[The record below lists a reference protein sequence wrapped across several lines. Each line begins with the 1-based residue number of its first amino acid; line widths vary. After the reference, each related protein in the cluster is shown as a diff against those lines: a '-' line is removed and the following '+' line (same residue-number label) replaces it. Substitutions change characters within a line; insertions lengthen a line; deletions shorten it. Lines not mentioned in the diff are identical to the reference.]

1 MLLLTPKKSRLHFL
15 LCWFF
20 FMCLSSSST
29 TSPSSSS
36 SFSISGLPVALQ
48 GAPVS
53 AAQQVNPQSS
63 AHIFQPIFFSPY
75 FSAPLAQLLA
85 VRFPFK
91 VSQFWG
97 ILGGLWWYTLIEISD
112 ICVTN
117 TSIEYVS
124 PNIKRLNK
132 ILTFNPELWNVW
144 ARLCRSVDNWIY
156 VNFSSLFGPSSYH

>member
-20 FMCLSSSST
+20 FMCLSSSSST
-29 TSPSSSS
+29 SSSS
-36 SFSISGLPVALQ
+36 SFSISGLPAALQ

-63 AHIFQPIFFSPY
+63 AHIFQPL
-75 FSAPLAQLLA
+75 FSAPLTQLLA

-156 VNFSSLFGPSSYH
+156 VNLSSLFGPSSYH

>member
-20 FMCLSSSST
+20 SMCLSSSST
-29 TSPSSSS
+29 SSSSS
-36 SFSISGLPVALQ
+36 SFSISGLPAALQ

-97 ILGGLWWYTLIEISD
+97 ILGGLWWYTFIEVSD
-112 ICVTN
+112 VFL
-117 TSIEYVS
+117 SIENVS

-156 VNFSSLFGPSSYH
+156 VNLSSLFGPSSYH